1 VLYTTQTHPGGFEMR
16 AKLQMSLY
24 LSLLLSLTGTSLSA
38 LSQGR
43 QVAYLTPSLP
53 AQSLR
58 ESAEAAYQA
67 MNFDVALEQYKML
80 SQSAVAKADDSYWI
94 GESYFHMN
102 RFPEAV
108 QAFED
113 TIAKNPRA
121 DNVRVR
127 LVQTYIS
134 GNQPQVAKQKCTEFL
149 ACASD
154 PSAKQQLLS
163 LSRFCDSANHPV
175 HNQTCAPRIE
185 R

>member
-1 VLYTTQTHPGGFEMR
+1 MR

-53 AQSLR
+53 TQSLR

-67 MNFDVALEQYKML
+67 MNFEVALEQYKML
-80 SQSAVAKADDSYWI
+80 SQSAAAKADDSYWI
-94 GESYFHMN
+94 GESYFHMS
-102 RFPEAV
+102 RFAEAV

-134 GNQPQVAKQKCTEFL
+134 SNQLEVAKQKCTEYV
-149 ACASD
+149 AYAND
-154 PSAKQQLLS
+154 PSIKQQLLY
-163 LSRFCDSANHPV
+163 LSGFCNSSNHPFR
-175 HNQTCAPRIE
+175 NQTCAPKLE